1 MNPGMLQKIMKKLP
15 SLRDEFD
22 RVLKRGTIRGM
33 IHGKCDTCR
42 GHADIFAYDVP
53 PDLVPGVFRVGICR
67 PCMKKATG
75 NDGGLG
81 I

>member
-22 RVLKRGTIRGM
+22 RVLKRGTIHGM

-42 GHADIFAYDVP
+42 GHTDIFAYDVP
-53 PDLVPGVFRVGICR
+53 PNLVPGVCRVGVCR